1 MAKHKSMKVRS
12 ESGGGT
18 KTEGVRWRG
27 FSFSGNNPL
36 PHGPLPCSKREMEWV
51 LFSLVTTPSLALN
64 ARWSGVLFLWQHPL
78 PCSKCEMEGVFFLW
92 QQPLPRFKCKM
103 EGVHFLW
110 RQPPPSLQMQDGV
123 SFCFLW
129 QQPLPLLQTQDG
141 VGFSFS
147 RNTPSGDNPHPHSK
161 CKMERGFIF
170 SGDNPL
176 PRSKRKMEANLPPH
190 SLCMQD
196 GGGMTCCHRQ
206 EGFGGIEHAS

>member
-51 LFSLVTTPSLALN
+51 PFSLVTTPSLTPNVRWSRVLFSLATTPSLALN

-147 RNTPSGDNPHPHSK
+147 RNTPSGDNPLPH
-161 CKMERGFIF
+161 
-170 SGDNPL
+170 
-176 PRSKRKMEANLPPH
+176 SKRKMEANLPPH
-190 SLCMQD
+190 AL
-196 GGGMTCCHRQ
+196 
-206 EGFGGIEHAS
+206 

>member
-51 LFSLVTTPSLALN
+51 PFSLVTTPSLTPN
-64 ARWSGVLFLWQHPL
+64 VRWSRVLFSLATTPSL
-78 PCSKCEMEGVFFLW
+78 APNVRRSGF
-92 QQPLPRFKCKM
+92 
-103 EGVHFLW
+103 HFLW

-147 RNTPSGDNPHPHSK
+147 RNTPSGDNPLPHSK
-161 CKMERGFIF
+161 CT
-170 SGDNPL
+170 
-176 PRSKRKMEANLPPH
+176 MEANLPPH
-190 SLCMQD
+190 AL
-196 GGGMTCCHRQ
+196 
-206 EGFGGIEHAS
+206 